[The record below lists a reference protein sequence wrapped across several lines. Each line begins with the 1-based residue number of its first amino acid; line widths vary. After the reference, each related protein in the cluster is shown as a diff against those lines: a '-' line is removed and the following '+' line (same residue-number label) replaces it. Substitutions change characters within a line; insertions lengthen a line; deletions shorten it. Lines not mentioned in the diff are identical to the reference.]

1 MHYILSR
8 SLIIIPTLLCI
19 IVINFTLM
27 NFLPGSPMDYLM
39 SQYMSGANNLENS
52 NIEQNGQ
59 NFQKKIIEEYE
70 LERSFGTKLKTV
82 LINYI
87 KLDFGTS
94 IKYNKK
100 VGTIIL
106 ERLTNSFI
114 IGTISTI
121 FLYIIGIYLGFIY
134 CTTKN
139 NFIKNFID
147 CITSFGYSIPNFIL
161 CIILII
167 VLSSGNYFFAIFP
180 MQNLHAINWNQM
192 NWLKK
197 IQDYIWHI
205 TLPIIT
211 IILGNCGYYFIFIK
225 NRILNEQNKL
235 YYKMA
240 ISKGL
245 TKRQAIKNHLLKNA
259 SLTLIASIPVHIS
272 YCVFSGTLFF
282 IEIAFSINGI
292 GMLGYEAIL
301 NRDYPVITGV
311 IFTYS
316 AAMLIS
322 RLLNDIL
329 HMIIDP
335 RVSYESH

>member
-1 MHYILSR
+1 MHYIISR
-8 SLIIIPTLLCI
+8 SLIIIPTLLCVI
-19 IVINFTLM
+19 ILNFTLM

-39 SQYMSGANNLENS
+39 GQYMSGTNSIEND
-52 NIEQNGQ
+52 NIEHTEN
-59 NFQKKIIEEYE
+59 NFQKKIIEECN
-70 LERSFGTKLKTV
+70 LERSFGTKLINV
-82 LINYI
+82 LVNYM
-87 KLDFGTS
+87 KLDFGRS
-94 IKYNKK
+94 IKYGKK
-100 VGTIIL
+100 VSSVIA
-106 ERLTNSFI
+106 ERLKNSFI
-114 IGTISTI
+114 IGTISTTL
-121 FLYIIGIYLGFIY
+121 LYIVGISIGFIY

-139 NFIKNFID
+139 QFLKNLIDFII
-147 CITSFGYSIPNFIL
+147 SAGYSIPNFIL

-167 VLSSGNYFFAIFP
+167 IFSSGNYFFAIFP
-180 MQNLHAINWNQM
+180 MQNLHSINWNQM
-192 NWLKK
+192 NMLEK

-225 NRILNEQNKL
+225 NRILHEKNKP

-245 TKRQAIKNHLLKNA
+245 TRTQAVRRHLLKNA
-259 SLTLIASIPVHIS
+259 SLTMLASFPIHIS

-301 NRDYPVITGV
+301 SRDYPTITGV

-316 AAMLIS
+316 AAMLIA

-329 HMIIDP
+329 HMKIDP
-335 RVSYESH
+335 RVSYE